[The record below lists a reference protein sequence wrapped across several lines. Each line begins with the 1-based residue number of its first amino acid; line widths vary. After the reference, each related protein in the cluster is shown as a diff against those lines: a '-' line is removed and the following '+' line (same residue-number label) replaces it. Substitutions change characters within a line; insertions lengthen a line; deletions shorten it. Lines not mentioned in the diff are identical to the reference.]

1 MYFPLE
7 QVTMQADVQALPHT
21 AKAIV
26 ERLNTPLILADS
38 SGNVV
43 FANAEV
49 SALLQYRVDA
59 LIGNNIT
66 MILEQ
71 EGGYPESF
79 KGKEGEETTRAVL
92 LLRKD
97 RSLIPANIHTI
108 FLREPALCIHEID
121 VPSQDD
127 LISRESQK
135 RSQLAQIS
143 RLATMGQ
150 MASSIAHE
158 VNQPMGAI
166 TLYAQTA
173 QRFLEQP
180 EFDREKLASVLQKIS
195 EQALRAGA
203 IIENIQNFTQ
213 TGEVAEHIN
222 LNACL
227 AEIQPLL
234 SNDALA
240 SGVEISYDL
249 TPDQVRVKCDAHE
262 IQQVIVNLCQNAIEA
277 MKAIECRYGSTI
289 RISTERNDASVIVRI
304 SDSGGGIPEDALAS
318 MFEPFYSTKNL
329 GTGLGLNMCKSII
342 EDAGGTIQFENKS
355 DGTGC
360 VFSFTLPFYPPSD

>member
-1 MYFPLE
+1 M
-7 QVTMQADVQALPHT
+7 QALPHT
-21 AKAIV
+21 TKAIV
-26 ERLNTPLILADS
+26 ERLNTPLIAADPN
-38 SGNVV
+38 GNIM

-49 SALLQYRVDA
+49 RALLQYRVDA

-71 EGGYPESF
+71 DVGYPGSF
-79 KGKEGEETTRAVL
+79 QGKEGEETTRAVL

-97 RSLIPANIHTI
+97 RSLIPANFHTI
-108 FLREPALCIHEID
+108 FLRQPDLYIHEID
-121 VPSQDD
+121 VPFHDE
-127 LISRESQK
+127 LISRDSQQ

-173 QRFLEQP
+173 QRLLKQP
-180 EFDREKLASVLQKIS
+180 ELDQGKLANVLQKIS
-195 EQALRAGA
+195 EQALRAGT

-213 TGEVAEHIN
+213 TGDVAKHLN
-222 LNACL
+222 LNECL
-227 AEIQPLL
+227 AEIQHLI

-240 SGVEISYDL
+240 RGVEINYDL
-249 TPDQVRVKCDAHE
+249 TPIEVWVKSDAHE
-262 IQQVIVNLCQNAIEA
+262 IQQVVVNLCQNAIEA
-277 MKAIECRYGSTI
+277 MEAIECRYGSTI
-289 RISTERNDASVIVRI
+289 RISTERDDAWVIVRI
-304 SDSGGGIPEDALAS
+304 SDSGGGIPEDALES
-318 MFEPFYSTKNL
+318 MFEPFFSTKYL

-342 EDAGGTIQFENKS
+342 QDAGGTIQFENKS

-360 VFSFTLPFYPPSD
+360 VFSFTLPLSRPPD